1 MDFFVRQFHFPIQ
14 PYKHSSPSLNNTAL
28 LTNMKFIVFALVVTA
43 LVAVVCADQSI
54 EDEVKDIIKNNKI
67 VVFSKSYCP
76 YCKYS
81 ISTLQELRF

>member
-1 MDFFVRQFHFPIQ
+1 
-14 PYKHSSPSLNNTAL
+14 
-28 LTNMKFIVFALVVTA
+28 MKFILFALVVTA

-81 ISTLQELRF
+81 IYPHCKNSDLNIFEIQLLFITST